1 MSLNISD
8 TYNFMLYSLKL
19 QFLYAFYHHLIWH
32 YTSINTPHEH
42 KSVSF
47 HSLSTATYDMNT
59 VRVEQLHVYQQ
70 WIQGKWG
77 GAGGGGTT
85 GPCAAPICNAYE
97 IFNTA
102 ALNMC

>member
-32 YTSINTPHEH
+32 YTSINTPHER

-70 WIQGKWG
+70 WIQGKRE
-77 GAGGGGTT
+77 GGGG
-85 GPCAAPICNAYE
+85 GGAQQAHAPPQFEMLMKYS
-97 IFNTA
+97 TQQ
-102 ALNMC
+102 L